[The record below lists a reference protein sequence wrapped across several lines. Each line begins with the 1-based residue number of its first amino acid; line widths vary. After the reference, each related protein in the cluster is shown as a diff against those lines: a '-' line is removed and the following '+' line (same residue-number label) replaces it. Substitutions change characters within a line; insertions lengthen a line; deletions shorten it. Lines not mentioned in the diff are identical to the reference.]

1 MIWEEDASLAPYNT
15 FGIDAKAERL
25 VHLEMEACVTDY
37 RVHPHGFAQQSLLL
51 SGGSNM
57 LLCAD
62 VPGTT
67 ARIAWKGHQV
77 VRETTNHV
85 FWEVSSG
92 ESWHD
97 TVIYA
102 VNQGWGGLQN
112 LSLIPGLVGAAPIQN
127 IGAYGVDLADSMDSL
142 RFFSWETGEIRTMSP
157 AECAFGYRDSLFKGA
172 LKGQGVI
179 LSVTFRLTKHS
190 HVWKTSYGAIQAE
203 LTARGLDP
211 SVRSISEAVVAIRQS
226 KLPDPKV
233 LGNSGSFFKNP
244 ALPAD
249 QVATLAEMHP
259 GLPQY
264 AQPDGRVKIAAG
276 WLIEQA
282 GWKGK
287 RVGNV
292 GMHAQQA
299 LVLVNYG
306 GASGP
311 ELWEHAQRVQNSVQ
325 EQFGVLM
332 EPEVNLIG

>member
-1 MIWEEDASLAPYNT
+1 MIWEEHASLAPYNT

-25 VHLEMEACVTDY
+25 VHLETEASLAEY
-37 RVHPHGFAQQSLLL
+37 RLHPQGYVKQSLLL

-67 ARIAWKGHQV
+67 ARIAWTGLDV
-77 VRETTNHV
+77 VRETDDHI
-85 FWEVSSG
+85 WLEVAAG
-92 ESWHD
+92 ENWHN
-97 TVIYA
+97 TVRYT
-102 VNQGWGGLQN
+102 VERGWGGLQN
-112 LSLIPGLVGAAPIQN
+112 LSLIPGLVGAAPVQN
-127 IGAYGVDLADSMDSL
+127 IGAYGVEVADSIESL
-142 RFFSWETGEIRTMSP
+142 RFFDWASGATQVMTS
-157 AECAFGYRDSLFKGA
+157 AECAFGYRDSVFKGA
-172 LKGQGVI
+172 LKGKGVI

-190 HVWKTSYGAIQAE
+190 HALKTTYGAIQEKLA
-203 LTARGLDP
+203 ARGLKA
-211 SVRSISEAVVAIRQS
+211 SVASISEAVIAIRQS

-244 ALPAD
+244 ALPAE
-249 QVATLAEMHP
+249 QVAALATHHP
-259 GLPQY
+259 SLPQY
-264 AQPDGRVKIAAG
+264 PQADGTVKVAAG

-311 ELWEHAQRVQNSVQ
+311 ELWAHAQRVQTSVQ
-325 EQFGVLM
+325 EQFGIHL

>member
-1 MIWEEDASLAPYNT
+1 MIWESNASLAPYNT

-25 VHLEMEACVTDY
+25 VHLESEADVAAY
-37 RVHPHGFAQQSLLL
+37 ALHPDGLAKQTLLL

-67 ARIAWKGHQV
+67 ARIAWTGRTV
-77 VRETTNHV
+77 VRETEDHV
-85 FWEVSSG
+85 WLEVAAG
-92 ESWHD
+92 ESWHE
-97 TVIYA
+97 TVRFSVQA
-102 VNQGWGGLQN
+102 HWGGLQN
-112 LSLIPGLVGAAPIQN
+112 LSLIPGLVGAAPVQN
-127 IGAYGVDLADSMDSL
+127 IGAYGVELADSFDSL
-142 RFFSWETGEIRTMSP
+142 RFFDWTRQEIRTMD
-157 AECAFGYRDSLFKGA
+157 AADCGFGYRDSVFKKQ
-172 LKGQGVI
+172 LKGKGVI
-179 LSVTFRLTKHS
+179 LSVTFRLTKRVHRLQ
-190 HVWKTSYGAIQAE
+190 TSYGAIQDA
-203 LTARGLDP
+203 LASAGVAP
-211 SVRSISEAVVAIRQS
+211 SVESISDAVMAIRQS

-244 ALPAD
+244 ALPA
-249 QVATLAEMHP
+249 QEVTALAELHP

-264 AQPDGRVKIAAG
+264 PQADGTIKVAAG
-276 WLIEQA
+276 WLIEHA

-292 GMHAQQA
+292 GMHTQQA

-311 ELWEHAQRVQNSVQ
+311 ELWEHAQRVQASVF
-325 EQFGVLM
+325 EQFGIQL

>member
-1 MIWEEDASLAPYNT
+1 MTWEDHASLAPYNT

-25 VHLEMEACVTDY
+25 VHLESEACVAEY
-37 RVHPHGFAQQSLLL
+37 RLHPQGYAHQSLLL

-67 ARIAWKGHQV
+67 ARIAWTGMEV
-77 VRETTNHV
+77 VRESDDHV
-85 FWEVSSG
+85 WLNVAAGENWHETVLYTVS
-92 ESWHD
+92 
-97 TVIYA
+97 
-102 VNQGWGGLQN
+102 QGWGGLQN

-127 IGAYGVDLADSMDSL
+127 IGAYGVELADSMDSL
-142 RFFSWETGEIRTMSP
+142 RFYDWATGDIRVMSA

-179 LSVTFRLTKHS
+179 MSVTFRLTKHS
-190 HVWKTSYGAIQAE
+190 HALKTSYGAIQDE
-203 LTARGLDP
+203 LSARGQEP
-211 SVRSISEAVVAIRQS
+211 SVESISEAVIAIRQS

-244 ALPAD
+244 ALTAE
-249 QVATLAEMHP
+249 QVAALTALQP
-259 GLPQY
+259 SLPQY
-264 AQPDGRVKIAAG
+264 PQADGSVKVAAG

-311 ELWEHAQRVQNSVQ
+311 ELWAHAQRVQASVE
-325 EQFGVLM
+325 EQFGIRL
-332 EPEVNLIG
+332 EPEVNLIK

>member
-1 MIWEEDASLAPYNT
+1 MTWEDHASLAPYNT

-25 VHLEMEACVTDY
+25 VHLESEACVAEY
-37 RVHPHGFAQQSLLL
+37 RLHPQGYAHQSLLL

-67 ARIAWKGHQV
+67 ARIAWTGMEV
-77 VRETTNHV
+77 VRESDDHV
-85 FWEVSSG
+85 WLNVAAGENWHETVLYTVS
-92 ESWHD
+92 
-97 TVIYA
+97 
-102 VNQGWGGLQN
+102 QGWGGLQN

-127 IGAYGVDLADSMDSL
+127 IGAYGVELADSMDSL
-142 RFFSWETGEIRTMSP
+142 RFYDWATGDIRVMSA

-190 HVWKTSYGAIQAE
+190 HALKTSYGAIQDE
-203 LTARGLDP
+203 LSARGQEP
-211 SVRSISEAVVAIRQS
+211 SVESISEAVIAIRQS

-233 LGNSGSFFKNP
+233 LSNSGSFFKNP
-244 ALPAD
+244 ALPAE
-249 QVATLAEMHP
+249 QVAALTALHP
-259 GLPQY
+259 SLPQY
-264 AQPDGRVKIAAG
+264 PQADGSVKVAAG

-311 ELWEHAQRVQNSVQ
+311 ELWAHAQRVQASVE
-325 EQFGVLM
+325 EQFGIRL
-332 EPEVNLIG
+332 EPEVNLIK